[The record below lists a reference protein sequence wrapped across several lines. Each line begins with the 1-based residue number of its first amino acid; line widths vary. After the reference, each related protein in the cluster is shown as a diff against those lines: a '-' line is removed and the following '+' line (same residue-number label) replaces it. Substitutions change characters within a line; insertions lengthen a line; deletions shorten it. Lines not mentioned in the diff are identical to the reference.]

1 MDVAKL
7 VNKSNCDVINET
19 PTRMKMYLSEKQFKY
34 AICKLKI
41 VTIGARFLSK
51 NYMMK
56 LWKILM

>member
-1 MDVAKL
+1 
-7 VNKSNCDVINET
+7 
-19 PTRMKMYLSEKQFKY
+19 MYLSEKQFKY